1 MPLAP
6 DAQGSIIKAQHRFLS
21 ILLTLFIY
29 VTECAYVPC
38 YYRSYKTVIITFK
51 FTKRITLM
59 KINRICFAAA
69 LAVSFLTF
77 STYADMNE
85 FNADKMLSELESQL
99 KLSSDKLSEMKPA
112 IDAKSVELNTIINDS
127 VEKGFIEL
135 DKLSD
140 QLEADSIEAQE
151 KLKESLSGEEM
162 QQLKDFLKKWD
173 SDAINQ
179 TRQDLATQLAV
190 FLKLTEDQIA
200 SLKPVLEDSF
210 NQLAEMLDALV
221 MEGNKNLEEFK
232 QQYEALSQDLNQKLK
247 DTLNSDQMKSLELH
261 REELNEKIKASLY
274 SA

>member
-1 MPLAP
+1 
-6 DAQGSIIKAQHRFLS
+6 
-21 ILLTLFIY
+21 
-29 VTECAYVPC
+29 
-38 YYRSYKTVIITFK
+38 
-51 FTKRITLM
+51 M